1 MTESSATSSNSAVS
15 FNAEKDEKD
24 QNHKE
29 VTKMRIKTNVKA
41 GLSLNFTKIN

>member
-1 MTESSATSSNSAVS
+1 MP
-15 FNAEKDEKD
+15 KDEKD

-41 GLSLNFTKIN
+41 GSLNFTRVE